1 MILHWRT
8 ALKHRSLPRSV
19 TVPGSHFELAAGI
32 AGLIKRADLPR
43 GGDVVDL
50 DEGGDDLIL
59 HSDGGS
65 SIVVLQFPG
74 LVL

>member
-1 MILHWRT
+1 MSITEER
-8 ALKHRSLPRSV
+8 
-19 TVPGSHFELAAGI
+19 SHFELVAGI
-32 AGLIKRADLPR
+32 DGLIKRVDLPR

-59 HSDGGS
+59 LSDGGS
-65 SIVVLQFPG
+65 PIVVLQFPG